1 MNLLYTITAYP
12 PSVGGA
18 QVDFHEMARRLVER
32 HSLHVVAHWAESRT
46 DWLLGTTL
54 LPARRPAVSP
64 LDGVPVDLV
73 SLTTT
78 ERLRILP
85 FVLGYYAVKGPAI
98 GRISDLLRRHL
109 ERLGPDPDLIHNSR
123 VGREP
128 LSYAS
133 LKLARQLG
141 VPFVLT
147 PNHHPRWVGWNY
159 RHYIRLYRQADAVI
173 ARTEVEREELVRLGV
188 EANRVFVTGVG
199 PVLAGLPDA
208 GSFRQRYSLDGPMI
222 LFLGQKYRYKG
233 CEAMLRA
240 APIVWRRFPDA
251 CFVFV
256 GPRTRHSRALFR
268 NVAKSAYPAQP
279 GRILELGT
287 VDLAT
292 KTNALDACDLLC
304 LPSTQE
310 SFGAVFVEAWMLGK
324 PVIGGSAPAVSG
336 VIEDGVNGFVV
347 EQEAQAIA
355 ERIVFLLERPAVREE
370 MGRRG
375 REKTLA
381 QYTWERLAR
390 KTEQIYEAVTGFGQS
405 EARE

>member
-18 QVDFHEMARRLVER
+18 QVHFHQLARRLVQR
-32 HSLHVVAHWAESRT
+32 HGLHVVAHWAESRT

-54 LPARRPAVSP
+54 LPGRRPAISP
-64 LDGVPVDLV
+64 LDGVPVDLL
-73 SLTTT
+73 SLTTS

-109 ERLGPDPDLIHNSR
+109 ERLAPNPDLIHNSR

-159 RHYIRLYRQADAVI
+159 RHYIRLYQQADAVI
-173 ARTEVEREELVRLGV
+173 ALTEVGRGELIRLGV
-188 EANRVFVTGVG
+188 EPERVFVTGVG
-199 PVLAGLPDA
+199 PVLGALPDA
-208 GSFRQRYSLDGPMI
+208 SSFRQRYGVDGPMI
-222 LFLGQKYRYKG
+222 LFVGQKYRYKG
-233 CEAMLRA
+233 CEALLQA
-240 APIVWRRFPDA
+240 APTVWSSVPDA
-251 CFVFV
+251 CFVFI
-256 GPRTRHSRALFR
+256 GPRTRHSRALFGHVSR
-268 NVAKSAYPAQP
+268 SAELSQP
-279 GRILELGT
+279 RRILELGT

-310 SFGAVFVEAWMLGK
+310 SFGGVFVEAWMLGK
-324 PVIGGSAPAVSG
+324 PVIGGSAPAVRD
-336 VIEDGVNGFVV
+336 VIEHGVDGFVV
-347 EQEAQAIA
+347 EQDAHAIA
-355 ERIVFLLERPAVREE
+355 ERILFLLDHPAAREE
-370 MGRRG
+370 MGRQG
-375 REKTLA
+375 REKALA
-381 QYTWERLAR
+381 RYTWERLAR
-390 KTEQIYEAVTGFGQS
+390 KTEQVYQAVRGFGQY
-405 EARE
+405 EG

>member
-12 PSVGGA
+12 PSIGGA
-18 QVDFHEMARRLVER
+18 QVDFHELARRLVER
-32 HSLHVVAHWAESRT
+32 HGLHVAAHWAESRT

-54 LPARRPAVSP
+54 LPARSPAVSP
-64 LDGVPVDLV
+64 LDGVPVDLI
-73 SLTTT
+73 SLRPS

-85 FVLGYYAVKGPAI
+85 FVLGYYAIKGPAI
-98 GRISDLLRRHL
+98 ERISDLLRRHL
-109 ERLGPDPDLIHNSR
+109 ERVAIVPDLIHNSR

-173 ARTEVEREELVRLGV
+173 ARTATEREELVRLGV
-188 EANRVFVTGVG
+188 EAERVFVTGVG
-199 PVLAGLPDA
+199 PVLAAQPD
-208 GSFRQRYSLDGPMI
+208 GDSFCQRYGVDGPVI
-222 LFLGQKYRYKG
+222 LFVGQKYRYKG
-233 CEAMLRA
+233 CEALLHA
-240 APIVWRRFPDA
+240 APIVWRSFPDA
-251 CFVFV
+251 CFVFI
-256 GPRTRHSRALFR
+256 GPRTRHSRSLFQHVSK
-268 NVAKSAYPAQP
+268 NACPSQP
-279 GRILELGT
+279 GGILELGA

-292 KTNALDACDLLC
+292 KTNALDACDVLC

-324 PVIGGSAPAVSG
+324 PVIGGNAPAVSD
-336 VIEDGVNGFVV
+336 VIEDGVDGFVV
-347 EQEAQAIA
+347 EQEPQAIA
-355 ERIVFLLERPAVREE
+355 EKIVSLLERPAVREE
-370 MGRRG
+370 MGRKG

-390 KTEQIYEAVTGFGQS
+390 QTEQIYQAVMGFGES
-405 EARE
+405 EA